1 MLIRIKNIAIL
12 MVLILTFSS
21 CKEEDVD
28 IKVDAIVSDTGDLL
42 NASYPLSQVR
52 VEGQGLKGL
61 EKITL
66 DDSIDVGFNPAYNS
80 DRAFIFTVP
89 FDMSLGSRFGVQPLT
104 FQTSA
109 GGTFTTDFE
118 ILQPLPV
125 ISSITPETPL
135 VGNFA
140 TVEGEWFFDV
150 SSVTFGGEPIEYNV
164 SSDESLTILIPE
176 TATGGADLAITTPG
190 GTLTQFLE
198 VSLGFVIVNIS
209 DFDGGGVR
217 QEWFSFGDV
226 AAFDTNV
233 TGGPTGNYAQ
243 FSWEGSTENGFNG
256 TSAGGGEN
264 FLDENSTDP
273 AEAYIDIDIS
283 TNVVGAHVAI
293 QLNAIGGENFAYN
306 FKSEDTEWN
315 TYSIPL
321 SEFRNNYGFGEVVEG
336 SPDPTQVNQ
345 INVGIVQS
353 DTPNPTIIS
362 FDNLKI
368 KYRN

>member
-1 MLIRIKNIAIL
+1 

-125 ISSITPETPL
+125 ISSI
-135 VGNFA
+135 
-140 TVEGEWFFDV
+140 
-150 SSVTFGGEPIEYNV
+150 